1 MTPGRLDCGIMWCDP
16 EPDPPN
22 YYMGVVRENESGK
35 SDPFC
40 TVKISSKQWHQW
52 DTDGKALRKA
62 LNKIKKLDPDPG
74 SWIEYNDEK
83 D

>member
-1 MTPGRLDCGIMWCDP
+1 MKPGRLDCGIMWCDP
-16 EPDPPN
+16 EPDPPK
-22 YYMGVVRENESGK
+22 YYMGVVRENGAGK
-35 SDPFC
+35 SEPFC
-40 TVKISSKQWHQW
+40 TARISSEQWHQW

-62 LNKIKKLDPDPG
+62 LNNIKKLDPDPG